1 MNKNDILSLAN
12 KGKQK
17 YEDFEFEV
25 TTHTDNDGAEM
36 LNVTLFPVNEYSD
49 YAYFGGGWVK
59 YYKDEDFE
67 QLIPAMKEAVK
78 KMKLQADIATSWQ
91 ILRLTDLHKEDRHCN
106 HLFKGIDNKKTF
118 TIQHL
123 KDKDGKVFGFQ
134 VLTTSNWWGGY
145 KPDCPIN
152 IKIDI
157 DGVKYIPVWSFWL
170 NGAVYKLGG
179 EKNNDDKIDR

>member
-1 MNKNDILSLAN
+1 MNKNDIISLVN

-25 TTHTDNDGAEM
+25 TTHTDSDGDEM
-36 LNVTLFPVNEYSD
+36 LNVKLFPVNEYAD
-49 YAYFGGGWVK
+49 CAYFGGGFIK

-67 QLIPAMKEAVK
+67 QLMPAMKEAVK
-78 KMKLQADIATSWQ
+78 KMKRQADIATSWH

-106 HLFKGIDNKKTF
+106 HLLKGIDTKNTF
-118 TIQHL
+118 VIQRL

-134 VLTTSNWWGGY
+134 VLTTSKWWGGY
-145 KPDCPIN
+145 EPDCPIN
-152 IKIDI
+152 IKIEI

-170 NGAVYKLGG
+170 NGAVYKLRG
-179 EKNNDDKIDR
+179 ESNDK